1 MARSRNRLI
10 QVLVVVGLVMLLLVG
25 CARTPA
31 PQPNAQPQTQPK
43 PDPKPLTLAT
53 TTSTVDS
60 GLLDVLIPAFEA
72 KHPYKVKVLSK
83 GTGEAMEIGKR
94 GDADVL
100 LVHAR
105 ASEDK
110 FVADGFGV
118 DRRDVMYNDFVVL
131 GPAKDPAGIKGTKNA
146 VEAFQKIA
154 STSSTFISRGDKSGT
169 HQKELALW
177 DLAKLKPEGNWYI
190 SSGVGMGDAMRMAT
204 EKQGY
209 IMSDRATYLSWKAKT
224 DLVIAVEGDKDL
236 FNPYGV
242 IAVNPAKHSAV
253 NYEGAK
259 AFTNYLVSPEGQ
271 KLIGD
276 FGKDKY
282 GAPLF
287 FPDAK

>member
-1 MARSRNRLI
+1 MFSVRKSGLLRA
-10 QVLVVVGLVMLLLVG
+10 LVVLSAAVLLLAG
-25 CARTPA
+25 CAKAPA
-31 PQPNAQPQTQPK
+31 PQPSAQPPAK
-43 PDPKPLTLAT
+43 VEPKPLTLAT

-72 KHPYKVKVLSK
+72 KYPYKVKVLSK

-105 ASEDK
+105 ASEDQ
-110 FVADGFGV
+110 FVAEGYGV
-118 DRRDVMYNDFVVL
+118 DRRDVMHNDFVVL
-131 GPAKDPAGIKGTKNA
+131 GPAKDPAGIKGSKVA
-146 VEAFQKIA
+146 VDAFKKIA
-154 STSSTFISRGDKSGT
+154 STVSTFISRGDKSGT
-169 HQKELALW
+169 HQKELSIW
-177 DLAKLKPEGNWYI
+177 DLAKVKPEGNWYI
-190 SSGVGMGDAMRMAT
+190 SSGVGMGDAIRMAT

-209 IMSDRATYLSWKAKT
+209 ILADRATYLAWKTKT
-224 DLVIAVEGDKDL
+224 DLGIVVEGDKDL

-259 AFTNYLVSPEGQ
+259 AFTNYIVSPEGQ

-282 GAPLF
+282 GAALF

>member
-1 MARSRNRLI
+1 MRNRSNRALRTI
-10 QVLVVVGLVMLLLVG
+10 TIISMVMMLLAA
-25 CARTPA
+25 CAKTPA
-31 PQPNAQPQTQPK
+31 PQPNAQPQGQPK
-43 PDPKPLTLAT
+43 TDPKPLTLAT

-60 GLLDVLIPAFEA
+60 GLLEVLIPAFEA

-105 ASEDK
+105 ASEDQ
-110 FVADGFGV
+110 FVAEGYGV
-118 DRRDVMYNDFVVL
+118 DRKDVMYNDFVIL
-131 GPAKDPAGIKGTKNA
+131 GPASDPAKIKGTKSV

-154 STSSTFISRGDKSGT
+154 SSSSTVISRGDKSGT
-169 HQKELALW
+169 HQKELAIW
-177 DLAKLKPEGNWYI
+177 ALAKVTPEGKWYI
-190 SSGVGMGDAMRMAT
+190 SSGVGMGDAIRMAT

-209 IMSDRATYLSWKAKT
+209 ILTDRATYLSWKAKT
-224 DLVIAVEGDKDL
+224 DLGIVVEGDKDL

-242 IAVNPAKHSAV
+242 IAVNPAKHAVV

-259 AFTNYLVSPEGQ
+259 AFTNYIVSPEGQ
-271 KLIGD
+271 KLIGE

>member
-1 MARSRNRLI
+1 MRDRSNRHLRTMLI
-10 QVLVVVGLVMLLLVG
+10 FSVVVLLLAA
-25 CARTPA
+25 CAKSPT
-31 PQPNAQPQTQPK
+31 PQPNTQPQTP
-43 PDPKPLTLAT
+43 PVPKPLTLAT

-60 GLLDVLIPAFEA
+60 GLLEVLIPAFEA

-105 ASEDK
+105 ASEDQ
-110 FVADGFGV
+110 FVADGYGV

-131 GPAKDPAGIKGTKNA
+131 GPANDPAGIKGTKNA
-146 VEAFQKIA
+146 TDAFKKIA

-177 DLAKLKPEGNWYI
+177 GLAKVTPEGKWYI
-190 SSGVGMGDAMRMAT
+190 SSGVGMGDAIRMAT

-209 IMSDRATYLSWKAKT
+209 ILSDRATYLSWKAKT
-224 DLVIAVEGDKDL
+224 DLSIAVEGDKDL

-242 IAVNPAKHSAV
+242 IAVNPAKHASV

-259 AFTNYLVSPEGQ
+259 AFTNYIISPEGQ
-271 KLIGD
+271 KLIGE

-287 FPDAK
+287 FPSAK